1 MYVTTSH
8 TWAVMRTAIIAIRN
22 RLDRAGIV
30 LSGLCAV
37 HCVLGVFFVGFLGL
51 GGEVLLAPEVH
62 RIGLVLAL
70 VVGVISLGF
79 GVMRHGRV
87 APLVIGG
94 VGLALMAAA
103 IAVGHGLAE
112 SILTIFGVA
121 LVALAHIRN
130 LHGAH

>member
-1 MYVTTSH
+1 
-8 TWAVMRTAIIAIRN
+8 MRMAITAIRN

-30 LSGLCAV
+30 LSGLCAL

-51 GGEVLLAPEVH
+51 GGEVLLAPDVH
-62 RIGLVLAL
+62 RVGLVLAL

-79 GVMRHGRV
+79 GVVRHGRI
-87 APLVIGG
+87 APLVIGA
-94 VGLALMAAA
+94 VGLALMAGA

-112 SILTIFGVA
+112 SVLTIIGVA

-130 LHGAH
+130 LHRAH

>member
-1 MYVTTSH
+1 
-8 TWAVMRTAIIAIRN
+8 MRMAITAIRN

-30 LSGLCAV
+30 LSGLCAL

-51 GGEVLLAPEVH
+51 GGEVLLAPDVH
-62 RIGLVLAL
+62 RVGLVLAL

-79 GVMRHGRV
+79 GVVRHGRI
-87 APLVIGG
+87 APLGIGA
-94 VGLALMAAA
+94 VGLALMAGA

-112 SILTIFGVA
+112 SVLTIIGVA

-130 LHGAH
+130 LHRAH

>member
-1 MYVTTSH
+1 M
-8 TWAVMRTAIIAIRN
+8 AITAIRN

-30 LSGLCAV
+30 LSGLCAL

-51 GGEVLLAPEVH
+51 GGEVLLAPDVH
-62 RIGLVLAL
+62 RVGLVLAL

-79 GVMRHGRV
+79 GVVRHGRI
-87 APLVIGG
+87 APLVIGA
-94 VGLALMAAA
+94 VGLALMAGA

-112 SILTIFGVA
+112 SVLTIIGVA

-130 LHGAH
+130 LHRAH